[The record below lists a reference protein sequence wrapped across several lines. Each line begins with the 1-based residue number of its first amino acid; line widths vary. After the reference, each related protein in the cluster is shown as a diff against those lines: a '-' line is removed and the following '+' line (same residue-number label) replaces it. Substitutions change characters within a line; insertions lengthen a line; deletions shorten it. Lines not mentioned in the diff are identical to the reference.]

1 MKAYDKHQGKEGFI
15 KFLGTAGA
23 RFVMIKQLRF
33 SAGIWLS
40 YKGTNIIVD
49 PGPGA
54 LLRSHKS
61 RPKLDPEKLDGIIV
75 THKHLDHSNDLNVMI
90 EAMTGGGFKKRG
102 TVLIPSDSL
111 NTGESIVLPYL
122 KEAVADLSELK
133 QGKYKIGEVEID
145 VPVRN
150 IHPVETYGIK
160 FLLDTQIVSLV
171 SDTRFFPELAGAYKG
186 STVLILNVV
195 FYQGKPGYDH
205 LCLEEALDLVKAVK
219 PEKAV
224 FTHFGM
230 SMLRQGLAGIEKEV
244 RDKLDC
250 DVKFAYDGF
259 RLELPVENDRS
270 LTVPHGR

>member
-1 MKAYDKHQGKEGFI
+1 MKPGETRRGKEGFI

-33 SAGIWLS
+33 SGGIWLN
-40 YKGTNIIVD
+40 YKGTNIIID

-54 LLRSHKS
+54 LLRAHKS
-61 RPKLDPEKLDGIIV
+61 RPKLNPESLDGIVV

-102 TVLIPSDSL
+102 TVLIPADSL
-111 NTGESIVLPYL
+111 IPGESIILPYL
-122 KEAVADLSELK
+122 REAVAGLSELK
-133 QGKYKIGEVEID
+133 KGRYKIGKVEIE
-145 VPVRN
+145 VPVKN

-160 FLLDTQIVSLV
+160 FLLDKQTVSLM
-171 SDTRFFPELAGAYKG
+171 SDTRFFPELIEAYKG

-195 FYQGKPGYDH
+195 FYRRRPGYDH
-205 LCLEEALDLVKAVK
+205 LCLEEALDLVRAVK

-230 SMLRQGLAGIEKEV
+230 SMLRQGLSGIEEEV
-244 RDKLDC
+244 RGTLDC
-250 DVKFAYDGF
+250 EVRFAYDGF
-259 RLELPVENDRS
+259 SLELPVSND
-270 LTVPHGR
+270 GN